1 MMYPENQVTISLI
14 SAPFIAVSGV
24 CLPEKRVK
32 CLMAELYLSQVL
44 LSSNASDHLYHHSDV
59 LFFCLRVNIKTMQ
72 VDKNQ
77 LVHDLQNSFSC
88 Q

>member
-1 MMYPENQVTISLI
+1 
-14 SAPFIAVSGV
+14 
-24 CLPEKRVK
+24 
-32 CLMAELYLSQVL
+32 MAELYLSQVL
-44 LSSNASDHLYHHSDV
+44 LSSNASDHLYHSDV